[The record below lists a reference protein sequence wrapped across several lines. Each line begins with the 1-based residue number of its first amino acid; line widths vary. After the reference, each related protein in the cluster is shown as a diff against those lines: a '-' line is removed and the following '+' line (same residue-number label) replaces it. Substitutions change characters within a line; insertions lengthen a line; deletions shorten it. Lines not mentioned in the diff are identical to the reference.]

1 MIPLSKPL
9 KKSDRPEEYATGTDA
24 LDRAEAGRI
33 ALEEHDKNCHGGHYV
48 GGRCKYRKLLG
59 LPTPPPPKGAKV
71 STSGDGEDFVTVE
84 EKKVDVA
91 DKGAN
96 KTAADGATNA
106 AAEYLDTVKKDK
118 DAKDAAKKAKPVS
131 HALSAAALKD
141 NAPAVYIGTYGH
153 YNDGNLDGVGEASGW
168 IDLTT
173 FKDAD
178 EFRSWLSEQA
188 KKDPTEDHEFMFQDF
203 QGFPRDLYSESS
215 VSDDV
220 FAFIDFKKKSN
231 LSDDAIEDITEVV
244 DTNRLVEANEKGYIH
259 VFNASDFGDVAQS
272 IVDDY
277 GTEAFT
283 REDWQDA
290 FDYERYGRDASFN
303 EPVFTDEDGN
313 EQSVYSYW
321 GVDEGDNV
329 ALGEA
334 IVDESGGIESVD
346 DEKLHEYANMELLG
360 RDIQHEGTW
369 VQTYDKDNNRIMV
382 QVEDF

>member
-1 MIPLSKPL
+1 MIPLSKL
-9 KKSDRPEEYATGTDA
+9 IKKSERPAEYATGTDA
-24 LDRAEAGRI
+24 LSRAEAGRI
-33 ALEEHDKNCHGGHYV
+33 ALEEHDKKCHGGNYV
-48 GGRCKYRKLLG
+48 GGRCKFRKLLG
-59 LPTPPPPKGAKV
+59 LPTPPPPSGANV
-71 STSGDGEDFVTVE
+71 SSSGEGEDLVTVE
-84 EKKVDVA
+84 EAKVDIA
-91 DKGAN
+91 DKQS
-96 KTAADGATNA
+96 GATNH

-118 DAKDAAKKAKPVS
+118 DAKKGKPVS
-131 HALSAAALKD
+131 HALSADAMKA

-168 IDLTT
+168 VDLST
-173 FKDAD
+173 FKSAD
-178 EFRSWLSEQA
+178 DFRSWLAEQA

-220 FAFIDFKKKSN
+220 FSFIDFKRKSD

-259 VFNASDFGDVAQS
+259 VFNASDYGDVAQS
-272 IVDDY
+272 IIEDY

-290 FDYERYGRDASFN
+290 FDYERYGREAAIN
-303 EPVFTDEDGN
+303 APNYTDDDGN
-313 EQSVYSYW
+313 EESVYQYW

-334 IVDESGGIESVD
+334 IVDESGGIEAVEED
-346 DEKLHEYANMELLG
+346 KLHEYANMELLG
-360 RDIQHEGTW
+360 RDLRHEGTW
-369 VQTYDKDNNRIMV
+369 VKTYDKDNNRIMV